1 MRRTILAV
9 TASVGVLVTVTA
21 TGISLASTAPAMS
34 TVDVC
39 PRVAA
44 PKASCFAE
52 LRVLAST
59 GVAPLAATPTGYRP
73 ADLTAAYA
81 VPSGAGSGRT
91 VAIVDA
97 YGDPNVEADLAT
109 YRSTFGLPACTVASG
124 CLTVVNQDGAT
135 SPLPAGDQGWGA
147 ETSLDLDMV
156 SAICPSCKIL
166 LVQANN
172 NGIDALSA
180 GVDTAARLGATTISN
195 SYGSPEF
202 AAQTQFD
209 SHYNHPGI
217 PITVS
222 AGDNGYG
229 VSFPASSEFVTAVG
243 GTSLTHTGNSW
254 TETVWAGTGSG
265 CSAYVAKPSWQ
276 TDANCPM
283 RMLNDVSA
291 VADPATGVAVYDT
304 YGQSGWLVFG
314 GTSVS
319 APIIAALYA
328 MTGSRSGITGGQEP
342 WLHHAAGTFR
352 DITSGTNV
360 PGTSAATCGGDYLCT
375 GTAGYDG
382 PTGWG
387 TPQGLTGL
395 SP

>member
-1 MRRTILAV
+1 MRRTVLAV
-9 TASVGVLVTVTA
+9 AASVAVLGAATA
-21 TGISLASTAPAMS
+21 TGVSLAGTAATTM
-34 TVDVC
+34 TAVNVC
-39 PRVAA
+39 PAVAA
-44 PKASCFAE
+44 PKATCFAK
-52 LRVLAST
+52 LRVDAAT
-59 GVAPLAATPTGYRP
+59 GVAPFAATPNGFGPT
-73 ADLTAAYA
+73 DLTSAYA

-97 YGDPNVEADLAT
+97 YGDPNVESDLAT
-109 YRSTFGLPACTVASG
+109 YRSTFGLPACTIASG

-135 SPLPAGDQGWGA
+135 SPLPAGDQGWGG

-166 LVQANN
+166 LVQATN
-172 NGIDALSA
+172 NGIDALAAS
-180 GVDTAARLGATTISN
+180 VNTAARLGATTISN

-202 AAQTQFD
+202 AAETQFD
-209 SHYNHPGI
+209 GSYHHPGQ
-217 PITVS
+217 PVVVS

-229 VSFPASSEFVTAVG
+229 VNFPAASEYVTAVG
-243 GTSLTHTGNSW
+243 GTTLTRTGGAWS
-254 TETVWAGTGSG
+254 ETVWAGTGSG
-265 CSAYVAKPSWQ
+265 CSAYIAKPSWQ

-328 MTGSRSGITGGQEP
+328 MTSSVAGIAGGETPWQHHSGS
-342 WLHHAAGTFR
+342 AFR
-352 DITSGTNV
+352 DVTSGTNV
-360 PGTSAATCGGDYLCT
+360 PGSSAATCGGDYLCT
-375 GTAGYDG
+375 GVAGYDG

-387 TPQGLTGL
+387 TPQGLSGL
-395 SP
+395 